1 MPFPDPNARIEAVGA
16 SRLSLDQ
23 LVIGRSHLA
32 AKFEAVG
39 VAPSTFEYK
48 TAAFNHDG
56 NSVFGRSGFRLLS
69 ETGKRSSARSKRCRP
84 MLSPSRMILRNR

>member
-1 MPFPDPNARIEAVGA
+1 
-16 SRLSLDQ
+16 
-23 LVIGRSHLA
+23 VIGRSHLA

-69 ETGKRSSARSKRCRP
+69 EKCSGSPYHHRCQLVCGHRRSVPRA
-84 MLSPSRMILRNR
+84 